1 MQNVCMEL
9 EFPSFSSSGVGL
21 GMLQKKGKLIRVTF
35 TEVWQLLLRSALAPS
50 KWIVESLSGRIVGPS
65 DRQHIS
71 LRTIFLSGDAKL
83 GSVWVSSYWLIRL
96 LFPQASIFPS
106 VFLSTVVPEI
116 LLKKKDSTLRFVW
129 EPWQN
134 MDPFTVC
141 TTRVCYT
148 PVMYQTLFFRWVRV
162 VSILQNNSPWRKKIS
177 SLMHLGNVYSLL
189 RDSY

>member
-1 MQNVCMEL
+1 M
-9 EFPSFSSSGVGL
+9 
-21 GMLQKKGKLIRVTF
+21 
-35 TEVWQLLLRSALAPS
+35 LLRSALAPS

-116 LLKKKDSTLRFVW
+116 LLKKKKIPPSGLFENHDKIWTPLQFVQP
-129 EPWQN
+129 EFVTHQ
-134 MDPFTVC
+134 
-141 TTRVCYT
+141 
-148 PVMYQTLFFRWVRV
+148 
-162 VSILQNNSPWRKKIS
+162 
-177 SLMHLGNVYSLL
+177 
-189 RDSY
+189 

>member
-1 MQNVCMEL
+1 M
-9 EFPSFSSSGVGL
+9 
-21 GMLQKKGKLIRVTF
+21 
-35 TEVWQLLLRSALAPS
+35 LLRSALAPS

-116 LLKKKDSTLRFVW
+116 LLKKKGLHPQVCLRTMTKYG
-129 EPWQN
+129 P
-134 MDPFTVC
+134 
-141 TTRVCYT
+141 
-148 PVMYQTLFFRWVRV
+148 L
-162 VSILQNNSPWRKKIS
+162 
-177 SLMHLGNVYSLL
+177 YSLYNQSL
-189 RDSY
+189 LHTSDVPDIVFPLSQGSFHSAEQQSLEEENFLINALGKRIFPT